1 MGKMKMRYALDEP
14 GAPVKIARFAQY
26 LEATPLDFSDCFSV
40 EPVRRYT
47 GLGTGIRKMG
57 LAFQEGYMNLILL
70 YGFLRDSIPKYEN
83 VCRFPGTP
91 ECLANAEPDTLPG
104 LLWMAASLAL
114 VKGVVG
120 MREFDPA
127 LGFDGVKEY
136 AQLREMADV
145 KGLPAAVPV
154 LADESGMDADFVEP
168 EMRSY
173 LAELGASVRL
183 RAIKDPFRRSR
194 ELAKEISKHWPPEVS
209 AADAARE
216 QRDRAWN

>member
-40 EPVRRYT
+40 DPIRRYT

-70 YGFLRDSIPKYEN
+70 YGFLRDSIPKYET

-91 ECLANAEPDTLPG
+91 ESVANADSDQLPG
-104 LLWMAASLAL
+104 LLWMASSLAL

-127 LGFDGVKEY
+127 LGFEGVKEY

-154 LADESGMDADFVEP
+154 LADDSGMDAEFVEP
-168 EMRSY
+168 EMRLY
-173 LAELGASVRL
+173 LAELAASVRL
-183 RAIKDPFRRSR
+183 RAIKDPFHRSK
-194 ELAKEISKHWPPEVS
+194 ELAKEISNHWPPEVS

-216 QRDRAWN
+216 QRERAWN